1 MEIRRHRRLLFVRGN
16 VSRNEPNF
24 PQPESL
30 GGGAGHIEMSA
41 MNGIES
47 TAKQSDI
54 HSVRS
59 YSFRFSPTA
68 RKYAPKHRW
77 VRVPH
82 ASEAS
87 VGFLTLPFLRAT
99 AVPRVFSNY

>member
-1 MEIRRHRRLLFVRGN
+1 MEIRRQRYLLFVR
-16 VSRNEPNF
+16 RNIGWNKPDLA
-24 PQPESL
+24 QPEMS
-30 GGGAGHIEMSA
+30 GSGTGYVQVSA

-59 YSFRFSPTA
+59 YSFRFRPTA